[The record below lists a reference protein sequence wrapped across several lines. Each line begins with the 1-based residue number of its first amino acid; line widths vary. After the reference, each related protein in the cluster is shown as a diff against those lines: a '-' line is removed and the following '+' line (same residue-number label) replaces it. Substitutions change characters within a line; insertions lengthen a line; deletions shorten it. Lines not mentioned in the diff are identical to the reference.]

1 MPAQTPTLSTPL
13 PASAQSAYAEILEV
27 ARHQELSRSVEG
39 LSGSFNKKTVKGAT
53 YWYYQFTDASGAG
66 TRQLFV
72 GRDSEKLRDLVAR
85 AKTKDTS
92 QVERLAKGAIALG
105 CAAATPVHFRI
116 VRRLNEIGFFHAGG
130 VLIGSHAF
138 LAYGNSL
145 GVSWGN
151 LARTQDID
159 FAHAGNGIALALPTN
174 LHIDTRDAI
183 EHLEAGFLPVPGFRP
198 KDKTASFIS
207 KVDRTLRVDFLTPMV
222 HDRSEAFRHEGLG
235 VNLQPIR
242 FMEFLLE
249 DVDQAVVLS
258 AIGAVVATI
267 PDPARYALHKLLVH
281 AERRKTN
288 AAKAVKDLQQAAA
301 LIEVLSYFRDDDL
314 VNLWRDLL
322 ARGPGWR
329 SRARTSFAALEK
341 EIPGNPI
348 LDTMR
353 STLAKSGRATSPK
366 P

>member
-1 MPAQTPTLSTPL
+1 MPTPRLSTPL

-27 ARHQELSRSVEG
+27 ARHQELARSVEG
-39 LSGSFNKKTVKGAT
+39 LSGSFNRKTVKGAE
-53 YWYYQFTDASGAG
+53 YWYYQVTDAAG
-66 TRQLFV
+66 GKTRQLFV
-72 GRDSEKLRDLVAR
+72 GRDSEKLRELVAR
-85 AKTKDTS
+85 ARTRDTS

-105 CAAATPVHFRI
+105 CAAATPAHFRI

-159 FAHAGNGIALALPTN
+159 FAHAGKGIALALPAS
-174 LHIDTRDAI
+174 LQIDTKDAI

-198 KDKTASFIS
+198 KDKSASFIS

-222 HDRSEAFRHEGLG
+222 HDRGEAFRHDGLG

-249 DVDQAVVLS
+249 DVDQAVILS
-258 AIGAVVATI
+258 AVGAVVATI

-288 AAKAVKDLQQAAA
+288 PAKAVKDLQQAAA
-301 LIEVLSYFRDDDL
+301 LIEVLSEFRGDAL
-314 VNLWRDLL
+314 VSLWRDLL
-322 ARGPGWR
+322 KRGPGWR
-329 SRARTSFAALEK
+329 RRARTSLVALEK
-341 EIPGNPI
+341 EIPAVDLLGK
-348 LDTMR
+348 MR
-353 STLAKSGRATSPK
+353 SALARSAK
-366 P
+366 